1 MAKIRVYEL
10 AKELGKDNKEMET
23 AIRSLGLEIK
33 GVMSTL
39 DDDQAQLVRRQL
51 QGGAPPRNDGRRE
64 PDRRPSGGPAPSQS
78 GPGPQAPTGA
88 GAANPPSGPMV
99 IRRRGMGPR
108 PTDED
113 EVAPAAPVRVE
124 PPRQPQPQP
133 GPAPVRR
140 PVAPFIQGPTSHS
153 AHVPSASPATT
164 TVPAP
169 RPASLRPPEPVRVDT
184 SAFTSAF
191 DAPARPAETSVRPPE
206 PVEPIRSAT
215 PVVEPERAPEPVT
228 PASPQPV
235 QPAPVATPVTP
246 AEEAPQP
253 AARVEAPRTESPRV
267 EPRPEAP
274 RGMVSPR
281 IETPRPAAPPAAR
294 PPQQNPPSMRPNQP
308 TVRPSTQGQPTGRP
322 GPQQSVSRPTPQ
334 QQSSR
339 PTAPPPEVES
349 KPAVGTRIQLPAN
362 TRRLP
367 GGIAARME
375 DGPQGRESTPR
386 DMPQVRHGGDRRGEM
401 RGEPSPSPVGQPLKP
416 GVQTRPGPGRP
427 GATGIT
433 GTRPLQTTQSAPTPA
448 KPAQQPMERPA
459 PTGNQRPID
468 VSRGPGGTPIAT
480 RGPNAPSAA
489 PMARPA
495 VPQQTIET
503 DETTGRRVV
512 RNESGVIVGAA
523 SQRAEPKIVGFIPLA
538 NRARPQQVFITDA
551 SETEQRG
558 RATVRKQREERAQA
572 QGRRRKMTVRSM
584 GRRPGGPLSTRI
596 TTQEMS
602 DAKKRIRV
610 DEVIQIADLAHQLG
624 KKATAV
630 LRLLW
635 GMGMRGL
642 TLNNVIDAET
652 AELVASEFGYTV
664 ENVSFQEDEF
674 IEGWDEAAGETRAPV
689 VTIMGHVD
697 HGKTSLLDKIRKTAV
712 ATGEAGGITQHIGAY
727 KVSTPK
733 GDVVFLDTPGH
744 EAFSAMRTRGAQVT
758 DVVVLVVAADD
769 GIMPTTV
776 EAIKQARDANVPIV
790 VAINKIDKPEA
801 NPGRIKQML
810 MEWHL
815 VGEEFGGETIICE
828 ISAKT
833 GKGIEQLLE
842 MLAVQAEILDLRATS
857 EGRAQGVVLEARVD
871 KGRGPISTVLVEAG
885 TLNRGDIV
893 VANEYSG
900 KVRGI
905 IDDKG
910 VALDTVGPSTP
921 VELLGLDGVP
931 SAGDRFNVVENEKAA
946 RQLISHRRETRR
958 RKESVRTGPS
968 IQDFIQ
974 RKKTPTLKIVMRAD
988 VQGSAEALKQALLDL
1003 STDKVK
1009 VEVILAGVGAITQ
1022 TDVKMASAGEA
1033 VIIGFSTKPV
1043 GKAAPTADAEKVPI
1057 FVFNVIYDALDKTR
1071 ELMLGLLE
1079 PEYREREQGEAEV
1092 RALFPIPKI
1101 GVVAGC
1107 RITRGIVQRSSHVR
1121 VVRGGQVIHKGRIS
1135 SLRVIKDD
1143 VKEVREGFE
1152 CGIVIDSFPTIEPGD
1167 VIQAFEMEVL
1177 TPTL

>member
-1 MAKIRVYEL
+1 MQTRPPASQPQIR
-10 AKELGKDNKEMET
+10 
-23 AIRSLGLEIK
+23 
-33 GVMSTL
+33 
-39 DDDQAQLVRRQL
+39 
-51 QGGAPPRNDGRRE
+51 P
-64 PDRRPSGGPAPSQS
+64 
-78 GPGPQAPTGA
+78 GA
-88 GAANPPSGPMV
+88 GAE
-99 IRRRGMGPR
+99 RG
-108 PTDED
+108 
-113 EVAPAAPVRVE
+113 AA
-124 PPRQPQPQP
+124 
-133 GPAPVRR
+133 
-140 PVAPFIQGPTSHS
+140 T
-153 AHVPSASPATT
+153 
-164 TVPAP
+164 
-169 RPASLRPPEPVRVDT
+169 
-184 SAFTSAF
+184 
-191 DAPARPAETSVRPPE
+191 
-206 PVEPIRSAT
+206 
-215 PVVEPERAPEPVT
+215 ERAP
-228 PASPQPV
+228 
-235 QPAPVATPVTP
+235 AP
-246 AEEAPQP
+246 
-253 AARVEAPRTESPRV
+253 
-267 EPRPEAP
+267 
-274 RGMVSPR
+274 G
-281 IETPRPAAPPAAR
+281 ET
-294 PPQQNPPSMRPNQP
+294 
-308 TVRPSTQGQPTGRP
+308 
-322 GPQQSVSRPTPQ
+322 
-334 QQSSR
+334 
-339 PTAPPPEVES
+339 ES

-367 GGIAARME
+367 GGIAARMDD
-375 DGPQGRESTPR
+375 DGPRGRETPR
-386 DMPQVRHGGDRRGEM
+386 EMPQVRHGGDRRGEAQHH
-401 RGEPSPSPVGQPLKP
+401 GQGSQQSHQQGPSPIGQPLKP

-433 GTRPLQTTQSAPTPA
+433 GTRPLQTTGT
-448 KPAQQPMERPA
+448 KPMPGQDRDERQNQPIRQDVPERQERQRPVL
-459 PTGNQRPID
+459 TGNARTVD
-468 VSRGPGGTPIAT
+468 VT
-480 RGPNAPSAA
+480 RGPQGTPVATRSAHPTVAPV
-489 PMARPA
+489 PARPV
-495 VPQQTIET
+495 VPQATVET
-503 DETTGRRVV
+503 DESTGRRVV

-538 NRARPQQVFITDA
+538 NRARPQQVIITDA

-572 QGRRRKMTVRSM
+572 QGRRRKMTVRNM

-642 TLNNVIDAET
+642 TINNVVDSDT
-652 AELVASEFGYTV
+652 AELVASEFGYTID
-664 ENVSFQEDEF
+664 NVAFQEDEF

-712 ATGEAGGITQHIGAY
+712 ASGEAGGITQHIGAY

-769 GIMPTTV
+769 GIMPTTI
-776 EAIKQARDANVPIV
+776 EAIKTTREANVPIV
-790 VAINKIDKPEA
+790 VAINKIDKPDA

-810 MEWHL
+810 MEYHL
-815 VGEEFGGETIICE
+815 VGEEFGGDTIIVE
-828 ISAKT
+828 VSAKT
-833 GKGIEQLLE
+833 GKNIDQLLE

-885 TLNRGDIV
+885 TLAKGDIV

-905 IDDKG
+905 LDDKG
-910 VALDTVGPSTP
+910 KALDTVGPSTP

-968 IQDFIQ
+968 IQDFLQ

-1003 STDKVK
+1003 RTEKVK
-1009 VEVILAGVGAITQ
+1009 VEVVLAGVGAITQ

-1033 VIIGFSTKPV
+1033 VIIGFNAKPV
-1043 GKAAPTADAEKVPI
+1043 GKAAQTADSEKVSI
-1057 FVFNVIYDALDKTR
+1057 FVFNVIYDALDKVR

-1107 RITRGIVQRSSHVR
+1107 RVTRGLIQRSSHVR
-1121 VVRGGQVIHKGRIS
+1121 VVRRGVIVHKGRIG
-1135 SLRVIKDD
+1135 SLRVMKDD
-1143 VKEVREGFE
+1143 VKEVRDGFE
-1152 CGIVIDSFPTIEPGD
+1152 CGIVIDTFPEIEPGD
-1167 VIQAFEMEVL
+1167 IIQAFDMEML

>member
-10 AKELGKDNKEMET
+10 AKELGKDNREMENL
-23 AIRSLGLEIK
+23 IRGLGFEIK

-39 DDDQAQLVRRQL
+39 DDDQAQAVRRNL
-51 QGGAPPRNDGRRE
+51 QGGARPERRE
-64 PDRRPSGGPAPSQS
+64 PERRGPA
-78 GPGPQAPTGA
+78 GPGFASASLPSTSGNAGA
-88 GAANPPSGPMV
+88 GSFSPSSTAQPSGPMV

-108 PTDED
+108 PED
-113 EVAPAAPVRVE
+113 DVVGPPTPPLRVE
-124 PPRQPQPQP
+124 TPRPPL
-133 GPAPVRR
+133 GAPTPMVRR
-140 PVAPFIQGPTSHS
+140 PLGPTPSGPS
-153 AHVPSASPATT
+153 GHVPTASPATT
-164 TVPAP
+164 TT
-169 RPASLRPPEPVRVDT
+169 PV
-184 SAFTSAF
+184 
-191 DAPARPAETSVRPPE
+191 ARPAAPVRPVTTGTSPPPGSPSLLAPPAE
-206 PVEPIRSAT
+206 PT
-215 PVVEPERAPEPVT
+215 PVREPSVAVAPDAPLRSPESSGPAIPLRAAEPPHT
-228 PASPQPV
+228 EPPQRGESAA
-235 QPAPVATPVTP
+235 PAPTPPTQTKTHKPVSTRNEATRQHETP
-246 AEEAPQP
+246 
-253 AARVEAPRTESPRV
+253 RVESPRV
-267 EPRPEAP
+267 TTPTAASRP
-274 RGMVSPR
+274 S
-281 IETPRPAAPPAAR
+281 
-294 PPQQNPPSMRPNQP
+294 QQNPPSMRPTQP
-308 TVRPSTQGQPTGRP
+308 TVRPVQGQPTTRP
-322 GPQQSVSRPTPQ
+322 GTPPVSNRSSQQQQQQRPTP
-334 QQSSR
+334 S
-339 PTAPPPEVES
+339 EVEA

-367 GGIAARME
+367 GEIAARME

-386 DMPQVRHGGDRRGEM
+386 DMPQVRHGGERRGEL
-401 RGEPSPSPVGQPLKP
+401 RGDSASSQTPSPVGQPLKP

-433 GTRPLQTTQSAPTPA
+433 GTRPLQTTGT
-448 KPAQQPMERPA
+448 KPLQTPMERPV
-459 PTGNQRPID
+459 PTGSQRPID
-468 VSRGPGGTPIAT
+468 VSRGPQGTPVAT
-480 RGPNAPSAA
+480 RGPNAPTPTPA
-489 PMARPA
+489 ARPS
-495 VPQQTIET
+495 VPQATIET
-503 DETTGRRVV
+503 DEATGRRVV

-538 NRARPQQVFITDA
+538 NRARPQQVIITDA

-572 QGRRRKMTVRSM
+572 QGRRRKMTVRNM
-584 GRRPGGPLSTRI
+584 GRRPGGPLSARV

-610 DEVIQIADLAHQLG
+610 DEVIQIADLAHQMG

-630 LRLLW
+630 LRVLW

-642 TLNNVIDAET
+642 TLNNVIDADT
-652 AELVASEFGYTV
+652 AELVASEFGYTI
-664 ENVSFQEDEF
+664 ENVAFQEDEF

-697 HGKTSLLDKIRKTAV
+697 HGKTSLLDKIRKAAV
-712 ATGEAGGITQHIGAY
+712 AEGEAGGITQHIGAY

-810 MEWHL
+810 MEYHL
-815 VGEEFGGETIICE
+815 VGEEFGGDTIICE

-910 VALDTVGPSTP
+910 KALETVGPSTP

-1033 VIIGFSTKPV
+1033 VIIGFNTKPV
-1043 GKAAPTADAEKVPI
+1043 GKAAPTADSEKVPI

-1079 PEYREREQGEAEV
+1079 PEYRERDQGEAEV

-1107 RITRGIVQRSSHVR
+1107 RIVRGVVQRSSHVR
-1121 VVRGGQVIHKGRIS
+1121 VVRGGTVIHKGRIG
-1135 SLRVIKDD
+1135 SLRVLKDD

-1152 CGIVIDSFPTIEPGD
+1152 CGIVIDTFPEIEPGD
-1167 VIQAFEMEVL
+1167 IIQAFEMEVL

>member
-1 MAKIRVYEL
+1 
-10 AKELGKDNKEMET
+10 
-23 AIRSLGLEIK
+23 
-33 GVMSTL
+33 MS
-39 DDDQAQLVRRQL
+39 AS
-51 QGGAPPRNDGRRE
+51 P
-64 PDRRPSGGPAPSQS
+64 
-78 GPGPQAPTGA
+78 
-88 GAANPPSGPMV
+88 
-99 IRRRGMGPR
+99 
-108 PTDED
+108 
-113 EVAPAAPVRVE
+113 E
-124 PPRQPQPQP
+124 PPR
-133 GPAPVRR
+133 
-140 PVAPFIQGPTSHS
+140 
-153 AHVPSASPATT
+153 
-164 TVPAP
+164 
-169 RPASLRPPEPVRVDT
+169 PEPRVVVPDEHT
-184 SAFTSAF
+184 AAASA
-191 DAPARPAETSVRPPE
+191 P
-206 PVEPIRSAT
+206 
-215 PVVEPERAPEPVT
+215 
-228 PASPQPV
+228 
-235 QPAPVATPVTP
+235 
-246 AEEAPQP
+246 P
-253 AARVEAPRTESPRV
+253 AASRTEPRTEPIAAR
-267 EPRPEAP
+267 EP
-274 RGMVSPR
+274 
-281 IETPRPAAPPAAR
+281 TPSQPPPAAR
-294 PPQQNPPSMRPNQP
+294 PQPQAPNRPAP
-308 TVRPSTQGQPTGRP
+308 TTAAPVQ
-322 GPQQSVSRPTPQ
+322 SRPTTPTQ
-334 QQSSR
+334 QPSR
-339 PTAPPPEVES
+339 PNSASPASRTPAPPQPRASEVEP
-349 KPAVGTRIQLPAN
+349 KPAVGSRIQLPAN

-367 GGIAARME
+367 GGIAARM
-375 DGPQGRESTPR
+375 DDDTPR
-386 DMPQVRHGGDRRGEM
+386 RDSPREMPQVRHGGERRGDSQTSAHAQSPSS
-401 RGEPSPSPVGQPLKP
+401 GPSPIGQPLKP

-433 GTRPLQTTQSAPTPA
+433 GTRPLQTTGTKPLTSGSQPQQQPPQQQQQQQPQQQHHQQHHQAPSRQSASDRAHGGLTRGV
-448 KPAQQPMERPA
+448 EV
-459 PTGNQRPID
+459 T
-468 VSRGPGGTPIAT
+468 RGPQGTPIAT
-480 RGPNAPSAA
+480 RAANPVAA
-489 PMARPA
+489 P
-495 VPQQTIET
+495 VPQTIIET
-503 DETTGRRVV
+503 DEATGRRVV

-538 NRARPQQVFITDA
+538 NRARPQQVIITDA

-572 QGRRRKMTVRSM
+572 QGRRRKMTVRNM
-584 GRRPGGPLSTRI
+584 GRRPGGPATRI

-610 DEVIQIADLAHQLG
+610 DEVIQIADLAHQMG

-642 TLNNVIDAET
+642 TINNVIDSDT
-652 AELVASEFGYTV
+652 AELVASEFGYTID
-664 ENVSFQEDEF
+664 NVAFQEDEF

-689 VTIMGHVD
+689 VTFMGHVD
-697 HGKTSLLDKIRKTAV
+697 HGKTSLMDALRKSAV
-712 ATGEAGGITQHIGAY
+712 AKHEAGGITQHIGAY

-769 GIMPTTV
+769 GIMPTTI

-790 VAINKIDKPEA
+790 VAINKVDKPDA

-810 MEWHL
+810 MEYHL
-815 VGEEFGGETIICE
+815 VGEEFGGDTIICE
-828 ISAKT
+828 VSAKT
-833 GKGIEQLLE
+833 GKNIDQLLE

-857 EGRAQGVVLEARVD
+857 AGRAQGVVLEARVD

-885 TLNRGDIV
+885 TLIKGDIV

-900 KVRGI
+900 KVRGLL
-905 IDDKG
+905 DDRGKTLE
-910 VALDTVGPSTP
+910 AVGPSTP

-946 RQLISHRRETRR
+946 RQLIAHRRETRR

-988 VQGSAEALKQALLDL
+988 VQGSAEALKQALLEL

-1043 GKAAPTADAEKVPI
+1043 GKAAPTAEAEKVPI
-1057 FVFNVIYDALDKTR
+1057 FVFNIIYEALDKVR
-1071 ELMLGLLE
+1071 ELMIGLLE

-1107 RITRGIVQRSSHVR
+1107 RVTRGIIQRSSHVR
-1121 VVRGGQVIHKGRIS
+1121 VVRRGVVIHKGKIA
-1135 SLRVIKDD
+1135 SLRVMKDD
-1143 VKEVREGFE
+1143 VKEVRDGFE
-1152 CGIVIDSFPTIEPGD
+1152 CGIVVDSFPEIEPGD
-1167 VIQAFEMEVL
+1167 IIQAFDMETL

>member
-1 MAKIRVYEL
+1 
-10 AKELGKDNKEMET
+10 
-23 AIRSLGLEIK
+23 
-33 GVMSTL
+33 
-39 DDDQAQLVRRQL
+39 
-51 QGGAPPRNDGRRE
+51 
-64 PDRRPSGGPAPSQS
+64 
-78 GPGPQAPTGA
+78 
-88 GAANPPSGPMV
+88 
-99 IRRRGMGPR
+99 
-108 PTDED
+108 
-113 EVAPAAPVRVE
+113 
-124 PPRQPQPQP
+124 
-133 GPAPVRR
+133 
-140 PVAPFIQGPTSHS
+140 
-153 AHVPSASPATT
+153 
-164 TVPAP
+164 
-169 RPASLRPPEPVRVDT
+169 
-184 SAFTSAF
+184 
-191 DAPARPAETSVRPPE
+191 
-206 PVEPIRSAT
+206 
-215 PVVEPERAPEPVT
+215 
-228 PASPQPV
+228 
-235 QPAPVATPVTP
+235 
-246 AEEAPQP
+246 
-253 AARVEAPRTESPRV
+253 
-267 EPRPEAP
+267 
-274 RGMVSPR
+274 
-281 IETPRPAAPPAAR
+281 
-294 PPQQNPPSMRPNQP
+294 MRPNQP

-322 GPQQSVSRPTPQ
+322 GPQQAVSRPTQPQ
-334 QQSSR
+334 QQQSAR
-339 PTAPPPEVES
+339 PTPTPAEAES
-349 KPAVGTRIQLPAN
+349 KPAVGTRIVLPAN

-367 GGIAARME
+367 GGIASRME

-386 DMPQVRHGGDRRGEM
+386 DLPQVRHGGERRGEM
-401 RGEPSPSPVGQPLKP
+401 RGAGGGEPSPSPIGQPLKP

-433 GTRPLQTTQSAPTPA
+433 GTRPLQTTPTTPA
-448 KPAQQPMERPA
+448 KPLQTPMERPV
-459 PTGNQRPID
+459 PTGHQRPIE
-468 VSRGPGGTPIAT
+468 VSRGPGGPVAT
-480 RGPNAPSAA
+480 RGPNAPIIQ
-489 PMARPA
+489 PLARPA
-495 VPQQTIET
+495 VPQATIET
-503 DETTGRRVV
+503 DEATGRRVV

-538 NRARPQQVFITDA
+538 SRTRPQQVIITDA

-584 GRRPGGPLSTRI
+584 GRRPGGPMGTRV

-815 VGEEFGGETIICE
+815 VGEEFGGDTIICE

-857 EGRAQGVVLEARVD
+857 DGRAQGVVLEARVD

-885 TLNRGDIV
+885 TLNKGDIV

-910 VALDTVGPSTP
+910 TALETVGPSTP

-958 RKESVRTGPS
+958 RKESVRSGPS

-1033 VIIGFSTKPV
+1033 VILGFSTKPV

-1121 VVRGGQVIHKGRIS
+1121 VVRAGVVVHKGRIS
-1135 SLRVIKDD
+1135 SLRVLKDD

-1152 CGIVIDSFPTIEPGD
+1152 CGIVIDAFPTIEPGD

>member
-1 MAKIRVYEL
+1 M
-10 AKELGKDNKEMET
+10 
-23 AIRSLGLEIK
+23 
-33 GVMSTL
+33 
-39 DDDQAQLVRRQL
+39 DDD
-51 QGGAPPRNDGRRE
+51 
-64 PDRRPSGGPAPSQS
+64 
-78 GPGPQAPTGA
+78 
-88 GAANPPSGPMV
+88 
-99 IRRRGMGPR
+99 GPR
-108 PTDED
+108 G
-113 EVAPAAPVRVE
+113 R
-124 PPRQPQPQP
+124 
-133 GPAPVRR
+133 
-140 PVAPFIQGPTSHS
+140 
-153 AHVPSASPATT
+153 
-164 TVPAP
+164 
-169 RPASLRPPEPVRVDT
+169 
-184 SAFTSAF
+184 
-191 DAPARPAETSVRPPE
+191 
-206 PVEPIRSAT
+206 
-215 PVVEPERAPEPVT
+215 
-228 PASPQPV
+228 
-235 QPAPVATPVTP
+235 
-246 AEEAPQP
+246 
-253 AARVEAPRTESPRV
+253 
-267 EPRPEAP
+267 
-274 RGMVSPR
+274 
-281 IETPRPAAPPAAR
+281 ETPR
-294 PPQQNPPSMRPNQP
+294 
-308 TVRPSTQGQPTGRP
+308 
-322 GPQQSVSRPTPQ
+322 
-334 QQSSR
+334 
-339 PTAPPPEVES
+339 E
-349 KPAVGTRIQLPAN
+349 
-362 TRRLP
+362 
-367 GGIAARME
+367 
-375 DGPQGRESTPR
+375 
-386 DMPQVRHGGDRRGEM
+386 MPQVRHGGERRGEASSQQH
-401 RGEPSPSPVGQPLKP
+401 PSPIGQPLKP

-433 GTRPLQTTQSAPTPA
+433 GTRPLQTTGTKPLTGPLDRNDRGDAPYG
-448 KPAQQPMERPA
+448 AQDRGPQDRGHDRMPQGRQERPG
-459 PTGNQRPID
+459 PVLTGNARTVD
-468 VSRGPGGTPIAT
+468 VT
-480 RGPNAPSAA
+480 RGPQGTPVATRSAHPTVAP
-489 PMARPA
+489 PPVRPSI
-495 VPQQTIET
+495 PQATIET
-503 DETTGRRVV
+503 DEATGRRVV

-538 NRARPQQVFITDA
+538 NRARPQQVIITDA

-572 QGRRRKMTVRSM
+572 QGRRRKMTVRNM

-642 TLNNVIDAET
+642 TINNVVDSDT
-652 AELVASEFGYTV
+652 AELVASEFGYTID
-664 ENVSFQEDEF
+664 NVAFQEDEF

-769 GIMPTTV
+769 GIMPTTI
-776 EAIKQARDANVPIV
+776 EAIKTTREANVPIV
-790 VAINKIDKPEA
+790 VAINKIDKPDA

-810 MEWHL
+810 MEYHM
-815 VGEEFGGETIICE
+815 VGEEFGGDTIIVE
-828 ISAKT
+828 VSAKT
-833 GKGIEQLLE
+833 GKGIDQLLE

-885 TLNRGDIV
+885 TLIKGDIV

-900 KVRGI
+900 KVRGLL
-905 IDDKG
+905 DDKG
-910 VALDTVGPSTP
+910 KTLDAVGPSTP

-946 RQLISHRRETRR
+946 RQLIAHRRETRR
-958 RKESVRTGPS
+958 RKESVRSGPS
-968 IQDFIQ
+968 IQDFLQ

-1003 STDKVK
+1003 KTEKVK
-1009 VEVILAGVGAITQ
+1009 VDVVLAGVGAITQ

-1033 VIIGFSTKPV
+1033 VIIGFNAKPV
-1043 GKAAPTADAEKVPI
+1043 GKAAQTADAEKVSI
-1057 FVFNVIYDALDKTR
+1057 FVFNVIYDALDKVR

-1107 RITRGIVQRSSHVR
+1107 RVTRGLIQRSSHVR
-1121 VVRGGQVIHKGRIS
+1121 VMRRGVIVHKGRIG
-1135 SLRVIKDD
+1135 SLRVMKDD
-1143 VKEVREGFE
+1143 VKEVRDGFE
-1152 CGIVIDSFPTIEPGD
+1152 CGIVIDTFPEIEPGD
-1167 VIQAFEMEVL
+1167 IIQAFDMEML